1 MVNTTEELQVLY
13 ADNSPLVV
21 TRLHKEVP
29 GVYLGPEVKIDETAT
44 IGPNAVLLGRD
55 ENGNQAAVI
64 EENAKIGANATI
76 LPGVTVGVR
85 AQVNPGSVVTRSV
98 PPLAIVEGNPAKI
111 IGYVET
117 YDTQNQTTN
126 IHDVDSIPLGFRQTR
141 VKGVTLHHFNMVPDL
156 RGSLSVGEFERE
168 IPFVP
173 KRYFLVFD
181 VPTAETR
188 GEHAHLQ
195 CGQFLIAVKGSVS
208 VVVDD
213 GMLRDEI
220 LLDRQQMGVYLPPLT
235 WGIQYNYST
244 DAVLLVFASEFYDS
258 EDYIRD
264 YSKFLDLVK
273 RAA

>member
-1 MVNTTEELQVLY
+1 MVDASDELRVLFSES
-13 ADNSPLVV
+13 SPSVEGS
-21 TRLHKEVP
+21 RINVP
-29 GVYLGPEVKIDETAT
+29 GVYYGQGVNIDKSAK
-44 IGPNAVLLGRD
+44 IGPNAVILGHD

-64 EENAKIGANATI
+64 EEEAEIGANATI
-76 LPGVTVGVR
+76 LSGVTVGVR
-85 AQVNPGSVVTRSV
+85 ARVAPGSVVTRSV

-117 YDTQNQTTN
+117 YSSEDPTININQ
-126 IHDVDSIPLGFRQTR
+126 VDSIPLGFRQTR
-141 VKGVTLHHFNMVPDL
+141 VRDVTVHHFNKVPDL

-173 KRYFLVFD
+173 KRYFLVYD
-181 VPTAETR
+181 VPTAEVR
-188 GEHAHLQ
+188 GEHAHFQ

-213 GMLRDEI
+213 GDLRDEI
-220 LLDRQQMGVYLPPLT
+220 LLDRPQMGVYLPPMT
-235 WGIQYNYST
+235 WGVQYNYST

-258 EDYIRD
+258 DDYIRD
-264 YSKFLDLVK
+264 YSKFLELVK